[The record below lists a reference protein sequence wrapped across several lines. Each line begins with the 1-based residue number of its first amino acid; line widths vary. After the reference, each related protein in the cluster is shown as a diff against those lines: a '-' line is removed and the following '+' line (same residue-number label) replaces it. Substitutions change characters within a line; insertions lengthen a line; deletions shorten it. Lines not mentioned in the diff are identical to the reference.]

1 MGRISGAIGIRRRA
15 MHKGKGEMK
24 IKLTSARDT
33 PDPAINSLAVPLTAG
48 TLEATQIAR
57 YHTET
62 GHGSAAEDA
71 NHIDDKIRLRSAKIV
86 GADNVHNGPDR
97 IVNGVQIQS
106 KYCKT
111 AGKTVGAA
119 FDSPGRMY
127 RYGGQVLEVPKD
139 QYEQALGLMGDRIA
153 QGKVPGFSN
162 PADAAKLVR
171 RGAVTYTQA
180 RNIARAGNLDSLLFD
195 AKTQAVTSLQVAGI
209 SFAITYARSIW
220 SGRSQKEAVGDAL
233 KSSAAAGGATM
244 LSGVVAAQLLRIRP
258 AVGVAGILSRT
269 PAGRIPIPGQVS
281 RLFRGN
287 TLTSLISLAVTSSP
301 DCYRAALDRSIS
313 WKQFAKNM
321 SVNGSGVVGGAL
333 GWKAGAVAG
342 AVIGTAIP
350 IPFFGT
356 GSGALVGGLVG
367 AVGGN
372 IGSSTVA
379 NKVAAGLFDDDAKRL
394 LSILVEEIQTLVDEY
409 ILEDN
414 EVEEIALA
422 INGRTRPAW
431 FRKMYKD
438 TRSAT
443 DSESIRQ
450 WIRGEFE
457 PEFEAMIRR
466 RPNLVS
472 PTVEQVEEEALRIR
486 EMPAA

>member
-1 MGRISGAIGIRRRA
+1 

-24 IKLTSARDT
+24 IKLTSARDK
-33 PDPAINSLAVPLTAG
+33 PDPAINSLSGRMTAEA
-48 TLEATQIAR
+48 LNATQIGKYR
-57 YHTET
+57 CTQ
-62 GHGSAAEDA
+62 GHGFAAEDA
-71 NHIDDKIRLRSAKIV
+71 NHIADKIRFRSARIV

-106 KYCKT
+106 KYWKT
-111 AGKTVGAA
+111 AGKTVEAA
-119 FDSPGRMY
+119 FDSPDGMY
-127 RYGGQVLEVPKD
+127 RYGGQDLEVPKD

-162 PADAAKLVR
+162 PADVDKLVR
-171 RGAVTYTQA
+171 RGSVTYKQA
-180 RNIARAGNLDSLLFD
+180 MNIARAGNLDSLIVD
-195 AKTQAVTSLQVAGI
+195 AETQTVTSLQVAGI

-244 LSGVVAAQLLRIRP
+244 LTGVVAAQLLRTRP
-258 AVGVAGILSRT
+258 ATGVVKLLSRT
-269 PAGRIPIPGQVS
+269 PVGRLTARSPAS
-281 RLFRGN
+281 RLFRAN
-287 TLTSLISLAVTSSP
+287 SLTSLISLAVTSSP
-301 DCYRAALDRSIS
+301 DFYRVTCDRSIS

-333 GWKAGAVAG
+333 GWKAGFVAG
-342 AVIGTAIP
+342 AVIGTALP
-350 IPFFGT
+350 IPLIGT
-356 GSGALVGGLVG
+356 GFGALAGGLVG
-367 AVGGN
+367 ALGG
-372 IGSSTVA
+372 GMGGSTVT
-379 NKVAAGLFDDDAKRL
+379 NKVVAGLFDDDAKRL

-409 ILEDN
+409 MLADD
-414 EVEEIALA
+414 EVEEISLA
-422 INGRTRPAW
+422 INGRTNPAW
-431 FRKMYKD
+431 LRRMYKD
-438 TRSAT
+438 TRSVT

-457 PEFEAMIRR
+457 PEFEALIRR

-472 PTVEQVEEEALRIR
+472 PTVAHIEEAVLRIN